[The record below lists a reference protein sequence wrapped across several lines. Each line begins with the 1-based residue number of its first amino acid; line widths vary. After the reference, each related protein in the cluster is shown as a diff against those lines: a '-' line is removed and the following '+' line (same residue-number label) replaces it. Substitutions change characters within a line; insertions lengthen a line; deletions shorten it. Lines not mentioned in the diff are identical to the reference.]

1 MSILVSGSFY
11 ANFELDLSSITKNTL
26 IKKYGQEKYDK
37 IRYHIIMGDANFMW
51 PGNDRAE
58 KIKYEVLA
66 RRPFPI
72 LCVMGNEDPI
82 LGMSDNR
89 ETDIGIG
96 ETVYHIHDDPFVAYL
111 KRGKVYTIDGY
122 KFLVLGGARSLDKKK
137 RVLNKTWWKEE
148 YWSEKEK
155 SELFKLLKTDNTF
168 DLVISHTGP
177 HKINYLKFGDMG
189 DIYFHDEVAFLN
201 DQIDERIQFQEWFC
215 SHWMFHDEFHC
226 DPETG
231 KKYQYLFE
239 TTRVIDRA
247 ADGKIKASRG
257 VELDKNSGNC
267 VVLHEKIKPKEV
279 DILL

>member
-1 MSILVSGSFY
+1 MSILVSGSFF
-11 ANFELDLSSITKNTL
+11 ANYDLTNIGVDASLLTKNTL
-26 IKKYGQEKYDK
+26 IKKYGQENYDK
-37 IRYHIIMGDANFMW
+37 IRYHIILGDANFMW

-58 KIKYEVLA
+58 KTKYGALA
-66 RRPFPI
+66 QRPFPI

-82 LGMSDNR
+82 LGVSDKR

-111 KRGKVYTIDGY
+111 KRGKVYTIDRY

-137 RVLNKTWWKEE
+137 RIPDKTWWEGE

-155 SELFKLLKTDNTF
+155 SELFKLLEADNKF

-177 HKINYLKFGDMG
+177 HRINYLKFGDMG

-201 DQIDERIQFQEWFC
+201 DQIDERIQFHEWFY
-215 SHWMFHDEFHC
+215 SHWMYANDEFYI

-231 KKYQYLFE
+231 RKYQYLFK
-239 TTRVIDRA
+239 TTRLIYRA
-247 ADGKIKASRG
+247 ADGSIKASRG
-257 VELDKNSGNC
+257 DELDKKQQKKN
-267 VVLHEKIKPKEV
+267 
-279 DILL
+279 